1 MNKVWFHSLT
11 SGNVFHVIV
20 TWLMAGNNDWVP
32 SESEL
37 SDQSSSLWTL
47 VERRTSIRGGG
58 EGGGADCLTTPGEGT
73 CWRGRGLMNTGE
85 WLSYGSGP
93 AGKIRGLVLILN
105 ETLLLF
111 IEEWH
116 VHLHIFTQVFISQHN
131 ILFSGVSDSWWLSLG
146 VIHHAP
152 VFSNIGPTSAPGSR
166 SLTRPRRRDPE
177 FF

>member
-58 EGGGADCLTTPGEGT
+58 RGRRRLSDNSWGGDLLKGEGVNEYRRVVVIWIWPGWKDT
-73 CWRGRGLMNTGE
+73 GISPDIEWNPSPLYRGVTRSSTYLYPSFYLSAQYSFLRSE
-85 WLSYGSGP
+85 WLLVAESG
-93 AGKIRGLVLILN
+93 RHSSCSCL
-105 ETLLLF
+105 
-111 IEEWH
+111 
-116 VHLHIFTQVFISQHN
+116 Q
-131 ILFSGVSDSWWLSLG
+131 
-146 VIHHAP
+146 
-152 VFSNIGPTSAPGSR
+152 
-166 SLTRPRRRDPE
+166 
-177 FF
+177 